1 MKLEPVVFG
10 MMQVHGD
17 DKLQIKALALQIYY
31 REFHDYTE
39 KLFHSIGLNS
49 IAEHLSSVKCWSM

>member
-17 DKLQIKALALQIYY
+17 DKLQIKALALQIY
-31 REFHDYTE
+31 FANIQGV
-39 KLFHSIGLNS
+39 S
-49 IAEHLSSVKCWSM
+49 